1 MNLARRGNIRDVQG
15 EVGIVTEISPSRGDP
30 SNRFFLIM
38 EYEDCEYMGCLMF
51 TDNTFYRQIFT
62 LLQA

>member
-1 MNLARRGNIRDVQG
+1 
-15 EVGIVTEISPSRGDP
+15 
-30 SNRFFLIM
+30 M